1 MPAMSDATR
10 DVNASGSGF
19 RRDLGLFDATMVV
32 AGSMIG
38 SGIFIVSAD
47 IARQLGSP
55 FWLLMVWVATGLMT
69 VVAALASGELAGMF
83 PRAGGQYVYL
93 REAFGPLPG
102 FLYGWT
108 LFLVI
113 QTGTIA
119 AVAVAFAKFLG
130 VVLPAVSPQVV
141 LVPLHLGSRLD
152 VSITSQ
158 RLVAIAVIA
167 LLTWLNTRGIRTA
180 KWTQNLFTATK
191 IGALALL
198 AIVPLLGLRNPEA
211 VAANFGAGNFFGG
224 APLGLALAMTF
235 GAAMVGSLFSA
246 DAWNNIAFAGE
257 EVKNP
262 HRNLARSMAWG
273 TVIVTGLYALANLA
287 YLMLLPLH
295 GDPAG
300 TTIALRGIQHAT
312 EDRVGTAALQA
323 LLGASGGAVMAAF
336 VIISTFG
343 CENGLILS
351 GPRLYYAMARDG
363 LFFRRAAELSDHGVP
378 AWGLLLQGVWAA
390 ILTLSGR
397 YGDLLDYII
406 MAALLFYALTV
417 SGLFVLRRRRP
428 DLPRPYRVPGYP
440 WLPALYVAAS
450 TAIMIDL
457 LVVKPAYTWPGLVI
471 VLTGIPVY
479 FLWRRGGRAP
489 GETQPFDSGR
499 TDPEPSARRAAW

>member
-1 MPAMSDATR
+1 MT
-10 DVNASGSGF
+10 SGF

-47 IARQLGSP
+47 ISRQLGSP

-93 REAFGPLPG
+93 REAFGPLIG

-130 VVLPAVSPQVV
+130 VVLPAISPQNV
-141 LVPLHLGSRLD
+141 LVPLRLGGSLD
-152 VSITSQ
+152 FSITSQ

-167 LLTWLNTRGIRTA
+167 ALTWINTRGIRTA

-191 IGALALL
+191 IGALSLL
-198 AIVPLLGLRNPEA
+198 ALVPLLGLRNPEA
-211 VAANFGAGNFFGG
+211 VAANFSAGSFFGG

-257 EVKNP
+257 EVKDP
-262 HRNLARSMAWG
+262 HRNLARSMALG
-273 TVIVTGLYALANLA
+273 TLLVTGLYTLANVA
-287 YLMLLPLH
+287 YLILLPLH
-295 GDPAG
+295 GVPDG
-300 TTIALRGIQHAT
+300 TTLALRGIQHAT

-351 GPRLYYAMARDG
+351 GPRLYYAMSRDG
-363 LFFRRAAELSDHGVP
+363 LFFRRASELSSRGVP
-378 AWGLLLQGVWAA
+378 AYGLVLQGLWAA
-390 ILTLSGR
+390 LLTLSGR

-417 SGLFVLRRRRP
+417 GGLFVLRARRP

-457 LVVKPAYTWPGLVI
+457 LIVKPAYTWPGLVI

-479 FLWRRGGRAP
+479 FLWRKPSDR
-489 GETQPFDSGR
+489 DSGL